1 MTTEQFDQLIVEI
14 RALKAAVLTLKGP
27 QTLAKSPA
35 MAPAGAP
42 SGAPAKDIPMP
53 DGAVPNA
60 EDVEVHFGKN
70 KGVPLGKLA
79 IRSIEWYAQ
88 DQEPKLKNDGTPF
101 APREADIILKNAART
116 IVHQRRGTLP
126 PSPAKPITL
135 EAQPETLGEEVPF

>member
-1 MTTEQFDQLIVEI
+1 MTTEQFDQLIVEL

-27 QTLAKSPA
+27 QTLGKSPA
-35 MAPAGAP
+35 MAPAAAP
-42 SGAPAKDIPMP
+42 SAPGKDIPMP
-53 DGAVPNA
+53 DVPVPNA

-70 KGVPLGKLA
+70 KGVPLGKLG

-101 APREADIILKNAART
+101 PPREADITLKMAART

-126 PSPAKPITL
+126 PSPAKPLSL
-135 EAQPETLGEEVPF
+135 ESQPETLGEEVPF